1 MTDVLDFDRLD
12 RVAQEHREGFAN
24 AKPFPHVVLD
34 DFLPAG
40 VAEGL
45 LQDFRDKQDGWKHYH
60 HYNERKS
67 AITDLDDMAP
77 HTRRVFEALQSQ
89 RTIDFIARLT
99 GIDGL
104 VSDPELEGAGMHRV
118 LPGGHLNIHTDF
130 LTHTKRRSW
139 RREINLLIYLNPGWQ
154 PEWNG
159 NLELWD
165 KDMAHCVHSV
175 APAFNRCVL
184 FHTVPG
190 SYHGHPRKLACPPGE
205 SRKHIL
211 LYYYRDEG
219 HPLALASTDYRPR
232 PTDSRF
238 KKAMVAADA
247 AALRLY
253 TAVKGRTGL
262 SDRIM
267 DRILRHF

>member
-1 MTDVLDFDRLD
+1 MSVLDFDRLGCL
-12 RVAQEHREGFAN
+12 AAENHGSFTG

-34 DFLPAG
+34 DFLPEP

-45 LQDFRDKQDGWKHYH
+45 LEDFLQTKGGWKHYH

-67 AITDLDDMAP
+67 AITDLDQMAP
-77 HTRRVFEALQSQ
+77 HTQGVFEALLSQ
-89 RTIDFIARLT
+89 QTIDFIARLS
-99 GIDGL
+99 GIEGL
-104 VSDPELEGAGMHRV
+104 VSDPDLEGAGMHSV

-139 RREINLLIYLNPGWQ
+139 RREINLLIYLNKDWQ

-165 KDMAHCVHSV
+165 KQMTRCVHSV
-175 APAFNRCVL
+175 PPAFNRCVIFNTL
-184 FHTVPG
+184 PG
-190 SYHGHPRKLACPPGE
+190 SYHGHPLKLACPPGE
-205 SRKHIL
+205 CRKHIL

-219 HPLALASTDYRPR
+219 RPLALAPTDYQPL

-253 TAVKGRTGL
+253 TAIKGRTNL

-267 DRILRHF
+267 DRILRHM